1 MWFNLCFHFGRSGRE
16 RWRESQKEHFKI
28 LTDAEN
34 HSVTVVLTE
43 STKSNTGGHKQNSR
57 EYSDVRMYEVDS
69 LPLDPVNALAFYQ
82 QKLHPGNSNL
92 FAKCKKLFL
101 KLDEIWYT
109 KEVIG
114 KNTLVNIMKQISGK
128 VGLSQIQ
135 KNHCVRVSTV
145 TH

>member
-1 MWFNLCFHFGRSGRE
+1 
-16 RWRESQKEHFKI
+16 
-28 LTDAEN
+28 
-34 HSVTVVLTE
+34 
-43 STKSNTGGHKQNSR
+43 
-57 EYSDVRMYEVDS
+57 MYEVDS